1 MVSSNVEEI
10 IQFAIEEEKKAAAL
24 YEQTAEKVNDKSL
37 SPLLKDLATME
48 KGHEAKL
55 KGFLK
60 GKVPSIGST
69 AVQDLK
75 IGDYLVDVEIN
86 ENSTIQDVLVFSIK
100 AEMKANELYTNLAK
114 LYDNPEE
121 KDLFLNLA
129 NEESGH
135 KNELEKAYDDYVY
148 KEN

>member
-1 MVSSNVEEI
+1 MGSSNAEEI

-24 YEQTAEKVNDKSL
+24 YEQTAERVNDKSL
-37 SPLLKDLATME
+37 APLLKDMATME

-60 GKVPSIGST
+60 GKVQSIGET
-69 AVQDLK
+69 EVQDLK
-75 IGDYLVDVEIN
+75 IGDFLIDVELN
-86 ENSTIQDVLVFSIK
+86 ENSSIQDVLVFAIK
-100 AEMKANELYTNLAK
+100 AEMKANELYKNLAT

-121 KDLFLNLA
+121 KNLFLGLA
-129 NEESGH
+129 NEEAGH